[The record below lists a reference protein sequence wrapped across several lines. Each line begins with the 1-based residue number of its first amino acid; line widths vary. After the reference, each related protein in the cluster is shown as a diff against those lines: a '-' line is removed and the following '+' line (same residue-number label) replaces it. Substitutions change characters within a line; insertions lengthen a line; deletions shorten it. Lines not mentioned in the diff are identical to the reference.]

1 MHLLWDKYCKLGS
14 LWKTFY
20 LILVLLSRCCLL
32 LLVLCK
38 SQTESQFLTNQ
49 WKQKTLVCLV
59 TRALVLIVFVFW
71 IGTKAKTATR
81 VRQTFMFSFNM
92 KPCHTFWINL
102 YFSKSHSW
110 KQRLWKTGDGTAMG
124 QRESS
129 WRRTFWR
136 ESKMVLWMSK
146 IQIIWVFGTGKTITR
161 DFQKKLSEIMWD
173 MLYKTTQQH
182 VQAAK
187 LRVSVTTNNI

>member
-1 MHLLWDKYCKLGS
+1 MCLLWDKYCKLES
-14 LWKTFY
+14 LWKALY
-20 LILVLLSRCCLL
+20 LNLVLLSCCLL

-59 TRALVLIVFVFW
+59 TPALVLNVLVFW
-71 IGTKAKTATR
+71 IGTKATTATR
-81 VRQTFMFSFNM
+81 VRQTFMLSFNM

-110 KQRLWKTGDGTAMG
+110 KQRLCKTGDWTTMG
-124 QRESS
+124 QWKSS

-136 ESKMVLWMSK
+136 GSKMVLWMSK

-161 DFQKKLSEIMWD
+161 DFEKKLSEIMWG
-173 MLYKTTQQH
+173 MLYKTTQQR